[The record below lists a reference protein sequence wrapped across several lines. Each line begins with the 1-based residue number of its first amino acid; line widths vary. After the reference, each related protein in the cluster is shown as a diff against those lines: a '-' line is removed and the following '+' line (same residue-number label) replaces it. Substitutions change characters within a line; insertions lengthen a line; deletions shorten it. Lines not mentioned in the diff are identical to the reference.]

1 MELRESDIT
10 CFVYHKDRILQRIA
24 ISEVL
29 FLEASDNYVK
39 FHTAKFY
46 YLVRATLTAALHIL
60 PENQF
65 VQIHRSLAISVDQLD
80 TIAKEFVTL
89 RSLPDRQLSV
99 SKKFYPALIDR
110 LKIVQDTM

>member
-1 MELRESDIT
+1 MQLQGTDIR
-10 CFVYHKDRILQRIA
+10 CFVYYKDRILQRIA

-39 FHTAKFY
+39 FHTPKFY
-46 YLVRATLTAALHIL
+46 HLVRATLTSALHIL

-65 VQIHRSLAISVDQLD
+65 VQIHRSIAISVEQLD

-89 RSLPDRQLSV
+89 RSLPNRQLAV
-99 SKKFYPALIDR
+99 SKKFYPALINR
-110 LKIVQDTM
+110 LKIVQDGM